1 MNINNFTVDHFKDQ
15 YLFFSLEVQNSCEE
29 VSLEDIVVGKDLQ
42 DPNDIVNDLVPVN
55 LRNGTFLISN
65 KTSSKAK
72 VGINRGAS
80 ILNAI
85 FDPTSVEVRARLTNN
100 GTHWLVY
107 VDGEVESCPGMIRD
121 KLLIY

>member
-107 VDGEVESCPGMIRD
+107 VDGEVESCPGMICD
-121 KLLIY
+121 KL